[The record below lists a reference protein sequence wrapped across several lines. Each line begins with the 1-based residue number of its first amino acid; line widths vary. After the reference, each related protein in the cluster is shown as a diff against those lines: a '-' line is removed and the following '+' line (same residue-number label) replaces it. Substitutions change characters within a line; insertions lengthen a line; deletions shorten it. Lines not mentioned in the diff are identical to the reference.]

1 LFLAPDSHSFKPNH
15 LISDIP
21 QTEQNQR
28 QLGAVEGI
36 GDYWAAAFEAAARF

>member
-1 LFLAPDSHSFKPNH
+1 LTDKRWKLFF
-15 LISDIP
+15 LISDIS

-36 GDYWAAAFEAAARF
+36 GDYWAAALESAARF

>member
-1 LFLAPDSHSFKPNH
+1 MF
-15 LISDIP
+15 LISDIS

-36 GDYWAAAFEAAARF
+36 GDYCAAAFEAAARFWGK